1 MDEIKIKQERITKL
15 LDEKNLDGIILAKN
29 SNISWLT
36 GGMEN
41 KIVFVSEEGAVKLIV
56 LKDKAQDVPNSGCIE
71 FEGEMLARAQT
82 VSDGVQSKVLMCALE
97 NSSDL

>member
-1 MDEIKIKQERITKL
+1 MMFCKIHDVAEAARRR
-15 LDEKNLDGIILAKN
+15 EARNEVREGCH
-29 SNISWLT
+29 
-36 GGMEN
+36 
-41 KIVFVSEEGAVKLIV
+41 SELLIV

>member
-1 MDEIKIKQERITKL
+1 MMFCKIHDVAEAARRREARNEVRERCH
-15 LDEKNLDGIILAKN
+15 
-29 SNISWLT
+29 
-36 GGMEN
+36 
-41 KIVFVSEEGAVKLIV
+41 SELLIV
-56 LKDKAQDVPNSGCIE
+56 LIDKAQDVPNSGCIE